1 MLTLKSFNAFFL
13 PILLTVVTFSSFA
26 QVPQAFKYQAVIR
39 DSTGILLSNQ
49 PVSIKTTILSGS
61 ENGQEAYAET
71 HTDTTNQFG
80 LVNIEIGS
88 GTALIGA
95 FDTIPWESGA
105 MFLKIAIDHTG
116 GSNYVHISTT
126 QLQSVPYSMYAH
138 KAGLL
143 TNAAGTNFIETDRI
157 PGIDKI
163 RFNVAD
169 TQRWVMEK
177 ARLQPSN
184 SGRSIF
190 IGRLAGEN
198 DDFSENRNV
207 FIGDNSNNLVGI

>member
-1 MLTLKSFNAFFL
+1 
-13 PILLTVVTFSSFA
+13 
-26 QVPQAFKYQAVIR
+26 
-39 DSTGILLSNQ
+39 
-49 PVSIKTTILSGS
+49 
-61 ENGQEAYAET
+61 
-71 HTDTTNQFG
+71 
-80 LVNIEIGS
+80 
-88 GTALIGA
+88 
-95 FDTIPWESGA
+95 

-207 FIGDNSNNLVGI
+207 FIGDNSGKYNISGAENTFGGNYAGQENVTGSYNSFYGSKAGAVSKGSYNSFFGYNAGLTTATGHRNVCLLYTSPSPRD